1 MEDTDFRINREPF
14 KAENTLVKPR
24 APQQSDNDGEAS
36 DTDVGDTDSTVCL
49 EYPEK
54 ELAEE
59 IIELKD
65 VTAMEFR
72 AFLTFLIPLST

>member
-1 MEDTDFRINREPF
+1 M
-14 KAENTLVKPR
+14 KLR
-24 APQQSDNDGEAS
+24 ALQQNDNDGEAS
-36 DTDVGDTDSTVCL
+36 EMDVGDTDSTVCL
-49 EYPEK
+49 DYPEK